1 MPRCVQDLLSKVQTV
16 DTDVI
21 FPPFATHTDSP
32 RLENSAGFA
41 ALPGCLQGNI
51 PLGVSV
57 KHSKEVVICT
67 CHDDTGERKR
77 GWGGKNKDI
86 ITEQLEGRLLTRIPQ
101 DS

>member
-21 FPPFATHTDSP
+21 FPPFATNADSP
-32 RLENSAGFA
+32 GLENSAGFA
-41 ALPGCLQGNI
+41 ALAGCLQGHI
-51 PLGVSV
+51 PLGVTV

-77 GWGGKNKDI
+77 GWRGKNKDI
-86 ITEQLEGRLLTRIPQ
+86 ITEQLVGGLLTRIPQ